1 MSKFL
6 YVCILINN
14 NKMKKI
20 YISICALAVSLSSVA
35 QVSNQTYTVA
45 KEKKVEHN
53 LELNSNKLAA
63 PAPLPFWSEYF
74 SNGIPPAWTNST
86 APWVYRGP
94 NTTPNNNVGGIGAY
108 SGIANSPS
116 TNLPIASPSSSDGFI
131 IFDSDYYDNNGSSST
146 MGGGMYPSPHNGN
159 LMTDTIDLSAYTDV
173 SLKVNSYFRTF
184 QGQAFVAFY
193 VNGLFISQSQ
203 VHSNLAVNESTD
215 DSTTVLIRLPSS
227 VCGVSNVQLEF
238 IFDGTTQ
245 SNVNGSGYYFWMLDD
260 LELIETPAYLI
271 DVLDQNHGGW
281 DIGYASTTGSGMDF
295 TFKPLSQSNANPYM
309 FEMSFANIGAN
320 PVNGIQMNINVDDAS
335 GNSVFSSNSDTTTLA
350 VLDTASYLASQTFAP
365 LSVGVYDMSFWGS
378 GDSIS
383 NTAMVSMTSIITD
396 TVYGR
401 DYNDPD
407 GAWRVGRNCGGMQ
420 LGNKFDIYADD
431 ELTSVSTYISD
442 YSQAGAEI
450 FGVVYEVDTTGGT
463 TSYILLDQTDD
474 YTLQSADID
483 NWISIAFNQA
493 LNVYSGQQ
501 YMLCIGGYTHPL
513 DTFGIATSGDSE
525 IGTSHIQDNGCSLG
539 TQPSGYWYYITST
552 PMIRMNLG
560 ELSVNSI
567 NDKVFSGILSV
578 YPNPSNGKFTLEMN
592 KVTNDK
598 YNVSISNLIGQTVY
612 SINQEINGFFK
623 EDIDITKFGKGT
635 YLITISN
642 SSTSITEKLIVE

>member
-1 MSKFL
+1 
-6 YVCILINN
+6 
-14 NKMKKI
+14 
-20 YISICALAVSLSSVA
+20 
-35 QVSNQTYTVA
+35 
-45 KEKKVEHN
+45 
-53 LELNSNKLAA
+53 
-63 PAPLPFWSEYF
+63 
-74 SNGIPPAWTNST
+74 
-86 APWVYRGP
+86 
-94 NTTPNNNVGGIGAY
+94 
-108 SGIANSPS
+108 
-116 TNLPIASPSSSDGFI
+116 
-131 IFDSDYYDNNGSSST
+131 
-146 MGGGMYPSPHNGN
+146 
-159 LMTDTIDLSAYTDV
+159 MTDTIDLSAYTDV

-350 VLDTASYLASQTFAP
+350 VFDTASYLASQTFAP